1 MNPISLYISSATGEV
16 RRTLTQPPAPL
27 IRAIL
32 GTLLQIE
39 TTFVDGDNAA
49 VELASGTTGRLVCK
63 APNALNGDAI
73 ILLDAAW
80 SHTTETEIYTF
91 APLANSEQLLAI
103 IKSTAEITL
112 SAQIEWQL
120 PDEDNPR
127 KSLPFDLLVI
137 NSPAREDDG
146 APDAVADA
154 SWVWIKNK
162 IQAGANL
169 TRAVNENTKVIT
181 FSGEDADANAAA
193 IDQTARDAAA
203 AAQSTA
209 DGKLDPD
216 GDGSQL
222 TNVVGVD
229 QTARDAAAAAQST
242 ADGKLDSD
250 GDGSQLTGVVGVDQT
265 ARDAAGACLPLAGGT
280 MNDGAI
286 VAFVNGSKLK
296 VGTTNAGTGGNG
308 GIAQVCSVDYEKKWE
323 AGATYIMQQ
332 DGFTIRTLRDALGEP
347 GSTHDTTKGFV
358 VGTRWIQDNGDA
370 WICRDATEDA
380 AVWEAVCDCE
390 IGVALSDETT
400 DLATGSDVVKFS
412 MPYAM
417 YVRDLFLCCSTAPT
431 GAAIAVE
438 AKVGGS
444 AFAGGEIPIDAFD
457 SIGNSGLDSGLL
469 ARGAVISFNVTA
481 VGSTIPGKGLKVW
494 LRGSRR

>member
-80 SHTTETEIYTF
+80 SHTTDTEIYTF

-103 IKSTAEITL
+103 IKSTSEITL

-209 DGKLDPD
+209 DGKLDP
-216 GDGSQL
+216 
-222 TNVVGVD
+222 
-229 QTARDAAAAAQST
+229 
-242 ADGKLDSD
+242 D

-380 AVWEAVCDCE
+380 AVWEVLCDCE
-390 IGVALSDETT
+390 IGLALSDETT
-400 DLATGSDVVKFS
+400 DLTTGTDVVKFS
-412 MPYAM
+412 MPFEM
-417 YVRDLFLCCSTAPT
+417 YVRDIFLCCSTAPT
-431 GAAIAVE
+431 GSTIEVT

-444 AFAGGEIPIDAFD
+444 SFAGASIPVDSFD
-457 SIGNSGLDSGLL
+457 SIGHSGLDPGLL
-469 ARGAVISFNVTA
+469 AREAVISFDMTA
-481 VGSTIPGKGLKVW
+481 VGSTLAGKGLKVW